1 MKQLPGEGFLM
12 TRGRKVLATSA
23 ALIVVTLMA
32 GCGSSTVGGTVTG
45 GAEGGATGGGAAVGG
60 AIPPMIP

>member
-1 MKQLPGEGFLM
+1 M